1 MPYQS
6 ERETMPSTPSN
17 IILQSEIFKAL
28 GHPARL
34 MMVQALRTGEK
45 CVCELQPLIGSSLP
59 TVSRHL
65 AILKNAGVISS
76 EKRGQN
82 IFYCLELDCLNH
94 IFDCLDNTNSFSDN
108 PPSSPGNKNCCN

>member
-1 MPYQS
+1 
-6 ERETMPSTPSN
+6 MPSTSSN

-34 MMVQALRTGEK
+34 MLVQALRTGEK

-82 IFYCLELDCLNH
+82 IFYRLELDCLNH
-94 IFDCLDNTNSFSDN
+94 IFDCLDNANSFSGS
-108 PPSSPGNKNCCN
+108 PSSVDNKYCCN